1 MDRQTQAMLLS
12 GEERAALEAAI
23 RDICA
28 FNTGLARSE
37 APTSAQF
44 WVTPQTMAV
53 GLGAASLAFLTS
65 FARAL
70 GF

>member
-28 FNTGLARSE
+28 FNTGLERPE
-37 APTSAQF
+37 TPTSAQL
-44 WVTPQTMAV
+44 WSTPQTLV
-53 GLGAASLAFLTS
+53 IGLGFTSLTLITS

-70 GF
+70 GL

>member
-28 FNTGLARSE
+28 FNTGLERSE
-37 APTSAQF
+37 TPASAQF
-44 WVTPQTMAV
+44 WGTPQTLAM
-53 GLGAASLAFLTS
+53 GLGFTSLTLITS

-70 GF
+70 GL

>member
-23 RDICA
+23 QDICA
-28 FNTGLARSE
+28 FNTGLARPE
-37 APTSAQF
+37 TPASAQF
-44 WVTPQTMAV
+44 WATPQTLAV
-53 GLGAASLAFLTS
+53 GLSVASLALMTS

-70 GF
+70 GL